1 MPHPPYM
8 PQHPST
14 LLLPR
19 ALLEM
24 LESLLATISTSLAK
38 IPMQVELSSPE
49 RQLRGG
55 LKKLN
60 SCLPQVSIGR
70 VGIWRG
76 YSYHG
81 EGVQSQVHSSGST
94 DPQTSS
100 SPPSLGMLNQA
111 LKL

>member
-1 MPHPPYM
+1 MPHSPYVL
-8 PQHPST
+8 QHPST

-55 LKKLN
+55 VHKLD
-60 SCLPQVSIGR
+60 SCLPRISIDR
-70 VGIWRG
+70 VGMWRG

-81 EGVQSQVHSSGST
+81 EGVHSQVHSSGPT
-94 DPQTSS
+94 GPQTGS
-100 SPPSLGMLNQA
+100 SPPALDQA
-111 LKL
+111 PKL